1 MELSPPII
9 AARLKDTHRLIPSRY
24 PPTGILDLITSPQ
37 DFEAVAE
44 LEGWTNDRI
53 SAELGVLRILP
64 AQEWILGRANATAIM
79 AAYCHPNEAG
89 GRFTSSDRGAWYAAL
104 SIETAIRETVFHR
117 TKEIAESGILETAV
131 QMRQYLADF
140 ETEFHDVRASPEFGA
155 CHDPNSYVA
164 GQQLG
169 AALLESGSNGL
180 WYRSVRNPGSEC
192 IVCFR
197 PALVT
202 NVRTGA
208 HFEYR
213 WEGQPDPKVTQ
224 ISAA

>member
-24 PPTGILDLITSPQ
+24 PPTGILDLITSSQ

-53 SAELGVLRILP
+53 SAELGVLSILP
-64 AQEWILGRANATAIM
+64 AQEWVLGRANATAIM
-79 AAYCHPNEAG
+79 AAYCHPNETG
-89 GRFTSSDRGAWYAAL
+89 GRFTGSDRGAWYAAL
-104 SIETAIRETVFHR
+104 SIETAIKETVFHR
-117 TKEIAESGILETAV
+117 TKEIAESGILETTV

-140 ETEFHDVRASPEFGA
+140 ETEFHDVRASPEFDA
-155 CHDPNSYVA
+155 CHDPNSYVV

-180 WYRSVRNPGSEC
+180 WYRSIRNPGNEC
-192 IVCFR
+192 VVCFR
-197 PALVT
+197 PVLVN
-202 NVRTGA
+202 NVRSGS

-213 WEGQPDPKVTQ
+213 WEGHSDPKVTE
-224 ISAA
+224 ISAS

>member
-1 MELSPPII
+1 LNPL
-9 AARLKDTHRLIPSRY
+9 AVKVRLHETHRLIPSLY
-24 PPTGILDLITSPQ
+24 PPTGILDLITASE

-53 SAELGVLRILP
+53 SAELGLLKIIP
-64 AQEWILGRANATAIM
+64 AQEWVVGRANATAIM
-79 AAYCHPNEAG
+79 AAYCHPNEQG
-89 GRFTSSDRGAWYAAL
+89 GRFTGSDRGAWYAAL
-104 SIETAIRETVFHR
+104 SIETAIKETVFHR
-117 TKEIAESGILETAV
+117 TKEITESGILETSV

-140 ETEFHDVRASPEFGA
+140 DTEFHDVRASAEFDV
-155 CHDPNSYVA
+155 CYDPDSYAA

-169 AALLESGSNGL
+169 AGLLERGSNGL
-180 WYRSVRNPGSEC
+180 WYRSVRNAGGEC

-197 PALVT
+197 PFLVN

-213 WEGQPDPKVTQ
+213 WEGQREPKVTELP
-224 ISAA
+224 AG

>member
-1 MELSPPII
+1 LELNPPII

-24 PPTGILDLITSPQ
+24 PPTGILDLIASPQ

-53 SAELGVLRILP
+53 SAELGVLSILP
-64 AQEWILGRANATAIM
+64 AGEWILGRANATAIM

-89 GRFTSSDRGAWYAAL
+89 GRFSSRDRGAWYAAL
-104 SIETAIRETVFHR
+104 SLETAIRETVFHR
-117 TKEIAESGILETAV
+117 TKEIAESGILETSV

-140 ETEFHDVRASPEFGA
+140 ETEFHDVRAREFDA
-155 CHDPNSYVA
+155 CHAPNSYAA
-164 GQQLG
+164 GQALG
-169 AALLESGSNGL
+169 ATLLENGSNGI
-180 WYRSVRNPGSEC
+180 WYRSVRNPGGEC

-213 WEGQPDPKVTQ
+213 WEGHPEPKVTQ
-224 ISAA
+224 IGAG

>member
-1 MELSPPII
+1 MNPPIT

-24 PPTGILDLITSPQ
+24 PPTGILDLIASAQ

-53 SAELGVLRILP
+53 SAELGVLSILP
-64 AQEWILGRANATAIM
+64 AGEWILGRANATAIM

-89 GRFTSSDRGAWYAAL
+89 GRFTSRDRGAWYAAL
-104 SIETAIRETVFHR
+104 SLETAIRETVFHR
-117 TKEIAESGILETAV
+117 TKEVAESGILETSV

-140 ETEFHDVRASPEFGA
+140 ETEFHYVRGSPEFDA

-164 GQQLG
+164 GQALG
-169 AALLESGSNGL
+169 ATLLENASNGI
-180 WYRSVRNPGSEC
+180 WYRSVRNPEGEC

-213 WEGQPDPKVTQ
+213 WEGHPKPKVTQ
-224 ISAA
+224 IGAG

>member
-1 MELSPPII
+1 LSPPIV
-9 AARLKDTHRLIPSRY
+9 AAGLKDTHRLIPSLY
-24 PPTGILDLITSPQ
+24 PPTGILDLITVPE

-53 SAELGVLRILP
+53 SAELGVLSIVP
-64 AQEWILGRANATAIM
+64 APEWVLGRANATAIM
-79 AAYCHPNEAG
+79 AAYCHPHETG
-89 GRFTSSDRGAWYAAL
+89 GRFTGSDRGAWYAAL

-117 TKEIAESGILETAV
+117 SKEIAESGILETAV

-140 ETEFHDVRASPEFGA
+140 ETEFHDVRASPEFEA
-155 CHDPNSYVA
+155 CYNSTSYAA
-164 GQQLG
+164 GQELG
-169 AALLESGSNGL
+169 ATLLEGGSNGI
-180 WYRSVRNPGSEC
+180 WYRSVRNPGGEC

-197 PALVT
+197 PALVN

-213 WEGQPDPKVTQ
+213 WEGHPDPKVTQ
-224 ISAA
+224 ISAG

>member
-1 MELSPPII
+1 LSPPII
-9 AARLKDTHRLIPSRY
+9 AARLKDTHRLIPSLY
-24 PPTGILDLITSPQ
+24 PPTGILDLITVPE

-53 SAELGVLRILP
+53 SAELGVLSIVP
-64 AQEWILGRANATAIM
+64 APEWVLGRANATAIM
-79 AAYCHPNEAG
+79 AAFCHPNEAG
-89 GRFTSSDRGAWYAAL
+89 GRFTGSDRGAWYAAL

-117 TKEIAESGILETAV
+117 SKEIAESGVMETTV

-140 ETEFHDVRASPEFGA
+140 ETQFHDVRASPQFDA
-155 CHDPNSYVA
+155 CHDPDRHAA

-169 AALLESGSNGL
+169 AVLLESGSNGL
-180 WYRSVRNPGSEC
+180 WYRSVRHPGGEC

-197 PALVT
+197 PALVN

-213 WEGQPDPKVTQ
+213 WEGRIEPRVTQ
-224 ISAA
+224 ISAG

>member
-1 MELSPPII
+1 LELSPPII
-9 AARLKDTHRLIPSRY
+9 TARLKDTHRLIPSIY
-24 PPTGILDLITSPQ
+24 PPTGILDLITAPE

-53 SAELGVLRILP
+53 SAELGVLNILP
-64 AQEWILGRANATAIM
+64 AQEWILGRSNATAIM

-89 GRFTSSDRGAWYAAL
+89 GRFTNSERGAWYAAL
-104 SIETAIRETVFHR
+104 KIETAIKETVFHR
-117 TKEIAESGILETAV
+117 SKEIAESGILETTV

-140 ETEFHDVRASPEFGA
+140 ETDFHDVRASPEFDA

-169 AALLESGSNGL
+169 ATLLESGSNGL
-180 WYRSVRNPGSEC
+180 WYRSVRNPGGEC
-192 IVCFR
+192 VVCFR
-197 PALVT
+197 PALVN
-202 NVRTGA
+202 NVRTAA

-213 WEGQPDPKVTQ
+213 WEGDPDAKVTQ
-224 ISAA
+224 ISVS

>member
-1 MELSPPII
+1 MSPPTV
-9 AARLKDTHRLIPSRY
+9 AAQLRDTHRLIPSIY
-24 PPTGILDLITSPQ
+24 PPTGILDLIASPQ

-53 SAELGVLRILP
+53 SAELGVLNIIP
-64 AQEWILGRANATAIM
+64 AQEWVLGRANATAIM
-79 AAYCHPNEAG
+79 AAYCHPNEEG
-89 GRFTSSDRGAWYAAL
+89 GRFTSSSRDAWYAAL
-104 SIETAIRETVFHR
+104 SIETAIKETVFHR
-117 TKEIAESGILETAV
+117 TKEIAESGILETKV
-131 QMRQYLADF
+131 QMREYLADF
-140 ETEFHDVRASPEFGA
+140 DTEFHDVRASPEFEA
-155 CHDPNSYVA
+155 CYDPESYAA

-180 WYRSVRNPGSEC
+180 WYRSVRDPKGEC

-197 PALVT
+197 PVLVI

-213 WEGQPDPKVTQ
+213 WEGYPEPKVTR
-224 ISAA
+224 ITG

>member
-1 MELSPPII
+1 MNPPII
-9 AARLKDTHRLIPSRY
+9 AACLKDTHRLIPSRY
-24 PPTGILDLITSPQ
+24 PPTGILDLITVPE

-53 SAELGVLRILP
+53 SAELGVLSILP
-64 AQEWILGRANATAIM
+64 AQEWVLGRANATAIM
-79 AAYCHPNEAG
+79 AAYCHPNETG
-89 GRFTSSDRGAWYAAL
+89 GRFSSKDRGAWYAAL
-104 SIETAIRETVFHR
+104 SLETAIRETVFHR
-117 TKEIAESGILETAV
+117 TQEIAESGILETTV

-140 ETEFHDVRASPEFGA
+140 ETEFHDVRTDPEFDA

-169 AALLESGSNGL
+169 AALLDSGSNGL

-197 PALVT
+197 PALVN
-202 NVRTGA
+202 NVRAAA

-213 WEGQPDPKVTQ
+213 WEGQADPKVTQ
-224 ISAA
+224 ISAN

>member
-24 PPTGILDLITSPQ
+24 PPTGILDLITSPH

-104 SIETAIRETVFHR
+104 SIETAITETVFHR

-140 ETEFHDVRASPEFGA
+140 ETEFHDVRASPEFDA

-169 AALLESGSNGL
+169 VALLESGSNGL

-213 WEGQPDPKVTQ
+213 WEGQPITKVTQ

>member
-1 MELSPPII
+1 LNPPNIV
-9 AARLKDTHRLIPSRY
+9 ARLDGTHRLIPSYY
-24 PPTGILDLITSPQ
+24 PPTGILDLITTPE

-53 SAELGVLRILP
+53 SAELGVLNILP
-64 AQEWILGRANATAIM
+64 AQEWVLGRANATAIM
-79 AAYCHPNEAG
+79 AAYCHPNESG
-89 GRFTSSDRGAWYAAL
+89 GRFTNADRGAWYAAI

-117 TKEIAESGILETAV
+117 TREIAESGILETRV

-140 ETEFHDVRASPEFGA
+140 ETEFHDVRASPEFDA
-155 CHDPNSYVA
+155 CHDPDSYVA

-169 AALLESGSNGL
+169 ATLLESGSNGL
-180 WYRSVRNPGSEC
+180 WYRSVRNPGGEC

-197 PALVT
+197 PALVN

-213 WEGQPDPKVTQ
+213 WEGQPDPKVVRLDDER
-224 ISAA
+224 

>member
-9 AARLKDTHRLIPSRY
+9 VARLKDTHRLIPSIY
-24 PPTGILDLITSPQ
+24 PPTGILDLITTPK

-53 SAELGVLRILP
+53 SAELGLLNILP
-64 AQEWILGRANATAIM
+64 AQEWILGRPNATAIM
-79 AAYCHPNEAG
+79 AAYCHPNEEG
-89 GRFTSSDRGAWYAAL
+89 GRFTSSSRGAWYAAL
-104 SIETAIRETVFHR
+104 SIETAIKETVFHR
-117 TKEIAESGILETAV
+117 TKEIAESGVLETSV
-131 QMRQYLADF
+131 QMREYLADF
-140 ETEFHDVRASPEFGA
+140 ETEFHDVRASPEFDA
-155 CHDPNSYVA
+155 CHDPNNYAA

-180 WYRSVRNPGSEC
+180 WYRSVRDPGGEGL
-192 IVCFR
+192 VCFR
-197 PALVT
+197 PVLVG

-213 WEGQPDPKVTQ
+213 WEGHPEPKVTR
-224 ISAA
+224 ITAG

>member
-1 MELSPPII
+1 LELNPPIT

-24 PPTGILDLITSPQ
+24 PPTGILDLIASPK

-53 SAELGVLRILP
+53 SAELGVLSILP
-64 AQEWILGRANATAIM
+64 AGEWILGRANATAIM

-89 GRFTSSDRGAWYAAL
+89 GRFSSRDRGAWYAAL
-104 SIETAIRETVFHR
+104 SLETAIRETVFHR
-117 TKEIAESGILETAV
+117 TKEIAESGILETSV

-140 ETEFHDVRASPEFGA
+140 ETELHDVRASPDFDA
-155 CHDPNSYVA
+155 CHEPDSYVV

-169 AALLESGSNGL
+169 ATLLENGSNGI
-180 WYRSVRNPGSEC
+180 WYRSVRNPGGEC

-213 WEGQPDPKVTQ
+213 WEGHPEPKVTQ
-224 ISAA
+224 IGAG

>member
-1 MELSPPII
+1 LNPPIT
-9 AARLKDTHRLIPSRY
+9 AARLRDTRRLIPSRY
-24 PPTGILDLITSPQ
+24 PPTGILDLITAPE

-53 SAELGVLRILP
+53 SAELGLLKILP
-64 AQEWILGRANATAIM
+64 AQEWIVGRANATAIM
-79 AAYCHPNEAG
+79 AAYCHPNEEG
-89 GRFTSSDRGAWYAAL
+89 GRFTSSQRGAWYAAL
-104 SIETAIRETVFHR
+104 SIETAIKETVFHR
-117 TKEIAESGILETAV
+117 TKEIAESGILETVV
-131 QMRQYLADF
+131 QMREYLADF
-140 ETEFHDVRASPEFGA
+140 DTELHDVRASSEFDA

-169 AALLESGSNGL
+169 ATLLQGGSNGL
-180 WYRSVRNPGSEC
+180 WYRSVRNPGEEC

-197 PALVT
+197 PTLVN

-213 WEGQPDPKVTQ
+213 WEGTPEPKVTQ
-224 ISAA
+224 LPNG

>member
-24 PPTGILDLITSPQ
+24 QPTGILDLITSPQ

-64 AQEWILGRANATAIM
+64 AQEWILGRANVTAIM

-117 TKEIAESGILETAV
+117 TKEIAESGILETTV
-131 QMRQYLADF
+131 QMRQSLADF
-140 ETEFHDVRASPEFGA
+140 EPEFHDVRASPELDA

-169 AALLESGSNGL
+169 ATLLESGSTRL
-180 WYRSVRNPGSEC
+180 WNPSVRHPGSEC
-192 IVCFR
+192 
-197 PALVT
+197 
-202 NVRTGA
+202 G
-208 HFEYR
+208 
-213 WEGQPDPKVTQ
+213 
-224 ISAA
+224 